1 MVKRLRCTMSIGLWA
16 VFFVLGSLGG
26 SSTATA
32 QPSDNRP
39 EMWVTLED
47 GTRMWRITAGGDT
60 LAPEW
65 FSAGYE
71 LRMYTDSTCLT
82 EYQFTGCKR
91 NGVRIPLAHWK
102 MNRAVN
108 YHADILAYNS
118 RTEAI
123 TLHEGDTLSFYRE
136 LSWKDPRFNRQALNN
151 YRSHDTLTFAVELAG
166 VADSSRVAL
175 LDSIG
180 IMACEQT
187 CAPTIHGSRP
197 IMAQVFWVVPESL
210 AGASAFIRV
219 RPQAMGS
226 GEYFFTRKE
235 ELTVSL
241 WRQLLDPY
249 WTTYLSQWQAFQKS
263 IPLGTGAVER
273 SADVKLV
280 VRASTADRGA
290 VSIDFDGAPDGG
302 AVSLMIFDLNGNQ
315 VYTPFARTESSGN
328 YSVAHRF
335 AESGAYVV
343 ALAYG
348 GAVVRTEKITITR

>member
-1 MVKRLRCTMSIGLWA
+1 MCA
-16 VFFVLGSLGG
+16 VVLILGALGG
-26 SSTATA
+26 VPAAMA
-32 QPSDNRP
+32 QPSDDQP

-82 EYQFTGCKR
+82 EYKFTGCKR

-102 MNRAVN
+102 KNRAVN
-108 YHADILAYNS
+108 LDAEVLAYNS
-118 RTEAI
+118 RTEAV

-136 LSWKDPRFNRQALNN
+136 LSWKDPRFNRQMLNN
-151 YRSHDTLTFAVELAG
+151 YRSLDTLTFAVELVG

-175 LDSIG
+175 MDSIG

-197 IMAQVFWVVPESL
+197 IMAHVFWVVPESL
-210 AGASAFIRV
+210 AGATAFIRL
-219 RPQAMGS
+219 RPKATGA
-226 GEYFFTRKE
+226 GDLYFTRKE
-235 ELTVSL
+235 ELSVAL
-241 WRQLLDPY
+241 WMRLLDPY

-263 IPLGTGAVER
+263 IPLGAGTVDR
-273 SADVKLV
+273 PADVKLL

-290 VSIDFDGAPDGG
+290 VSIDFDAAPDGG

-315 VYTPFARTESSGN
+315 VYTPFARTESSGT

-348 GAVVRTEKITITR
+348 GAVVRTEKITISK